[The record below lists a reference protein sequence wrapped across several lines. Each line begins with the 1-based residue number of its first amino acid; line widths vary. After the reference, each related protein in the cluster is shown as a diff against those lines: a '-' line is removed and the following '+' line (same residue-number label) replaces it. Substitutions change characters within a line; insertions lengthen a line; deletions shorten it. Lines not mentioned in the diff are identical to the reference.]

1 MKNFHK
7 HALVVALGVAASVSS
22 VSSLA
27 DGHSASNHKYEAY
40 LGAARQFID
49 GKRGIDNDTGVV
61 VGLGYVLNEN
71 WTLEG
76 VFNGFAADTEVGGID
91 VDGRHY
97 RLDAVYNMARN
108 GAWQPFLVGG
118 AGDQG
123 FDVDGGDNH
132 RETALNFG
140 GGAKYFL
147 NDQWALRGDL
157 RAIHSLDEEATD
169 YALGLGVAY
178 LMGATAAPQKLDS
191 DGDTVEDSMDQ
202 CPNTP
207 AGVAVDGKGCALDSD
222 RDGVFDYGDLCP
234 NTPMGTKVDKDGC
247 PEKIAKTVSIE
258 LQVNFDTDS
267 ATVKPQYMSEIKDVA
282 EFMKQYNKTNVE
294 LAGHT
299 DSTASEA
306 YNQALSNRRANAV
319 AKVLVE
325 TFDVEAGR
333 VTATGYGE
341 SRPVA
346 DNNTAEGRAA
356 NRRVVAEI
364 STETVE

>member
-1 MKNFHK
+1 MKNFNK
-7 HALVVALGVAASVSS
+7 KAILLALGVVGSAGSVS
-22 VSSLA
+22 A
-27 DGHSASNHKYEAY
+27 IAEHHGHQYEAY
-40 LGAARQFID
+40 LGAARHFID
-49 GKRGIDNDTGVV
+49 GKRGIDNDTGVNL
-61 VGLGYVLNEN
+61 GLGYVVNET
-71 WTLEG
+71 WTIEG
-76 VFNGFAADTEVGGID
+76 VVNAFEADTEIGGFD

-123 FDVDGGDNH
+123 FDQSGGSND

-147 NDQWALRGDL
+147 SDDWQLRGDL

-178 LMGATAAPQKLDS
+178 LMGGSAAPQKLDS
-191 DGDTVEDSMDQ
+191 DNDTVEDSMDQ

-207 AGVAVDGKGCALDSD
+207 AGVAVDGKGCAIDSD

-234 NTPMGTKVDKDGC
+234 DTPMGTSVDSEGC

-258 LQVNFDTDS
+258 MDVKFDTDS
-267 ATVKPQYMSEIKDVA
+267 SVVKPQFMTEIKDVA
-282 EFMKQYNKTNVE
+282 EFMNAYAGTNVE

-299 DSTASEA
+299 DATASDA
-306 YNQALSNRRANAV
+306 YNQALSERRAKAV

-333 VTATGYGE
+333 VSSSGYGE

-346 DNNTAEGRAA
+346 ENSTREGRAA

-364 STETVE
+364 SAETTE

>member
-1 MKNFHK
+1 MKNFQK
-7 HALVVALGVAASVSS
+7 CTIAVALGVAASAMS
-22 VSSLA
+22 VVA
-27 DGHSASNHKYEAY
+27 SAQNASPNHKFEAY
-40 LGAARQFID
+40 MGANKHYIENDRGLKNGS
-49 GKRGIDNDTGVV
+49 GKTF
-61 VGLGYVLNEN
+61 GLGYVVNEN
-71 WTLEG
+71 WTIEG
-76 VFNGFAADTEVGGID
+76 MINDFSSRTKMGGLGI
-91 VDGRHY
+91 DGRHL
-97 RLDAVYNMARN
+97 RLDAVYNLARS
-108 GAWQPFLVGG
+108 GSWQPFFVGG
-118 AGDQG
+118 AGDQS
-123 FDVDGGDNH
+123 FDIKGGDKDK
-132 RETALNFG
+132 ETALNL
-140 GGAKYFL
+140 GAGTKYFL
-147 NDQWALRGDL
+147 NDNWAIRGDV

-169 YALGLGVAY
+169 LALGLGVAY

-258 LQVNFDTDS
+258 LEVNFDTDS
-267 ATVKPQYMSEIKDVA
+267 ATVKQQYMSEIKDVA

-306 YNQALSNRRANAV
+306 YNQALSNRRASAV

-341 SRPVA
+341 ARPVA
-346 DNNTAEGRAA
+346 DNSTAEGRAA